1 MKATAHFRQNKERRF
16 PNRRV
21 KTSSAP
27 APSQRYGQP
36 KAERNLVE
44 VHAGMRILRAPFPAV
59 AFLAA
64 LLVSPDNALS
74 HGFAGK
80 RFFPATLSTDDPF
93 VADELSLPTV
103 SSVVTSDEGGTRA
116 NEVSVEIAKRI
127 TPNLGIEAGETFQIL
142 QPRGERS
149 VSGFGNL
156 ELGAKYEFFE
166 NDEHESILSLGLGV
180 EIGGTGSK
188 RVDADTFS
196 TWTPALFFGK
206 GMGDLP
212 QGLSMLRPLAI
223 TGVISVAVPTSA
235 STRTFTANE
244 ETGSRELESERHPNV
259 LQYGFAVEYSFIYLQ
274 QQVKDI
280 GLRAPFDHLIPL
292 VELGFETPLDRG
304 QRGQTTGTINP
315 GMIWSGKYFQAGA
328 EAVIPMNSRTGS
340 EVGFVA
346 QLHFY
351 LDDLFPHSIG
361 RPLLGRK

>member
-1 MKATAHFRQNKERRF
+1 MEIDYDVERWSEMSEKDYVLGTHDEELLRLGLQHRVWRPVVLDCWQKAGIT
-16 PNRRV
+16 
-21 KTSSAP
+21 
-27 APSQRYGQP
+27 
-36 KAERNLVE
+36 
-44 VHAGMRILRAPFPAV
+44 
-59 AFLAA
+59 
-64 LLVSPDNALS
+64 
-74 HGFAGK
+74 AGK
-80 RFFPATLSTDDPF
+80 RILDLGAGPGYAALDLAEIVGPSGEV
-93 VADELSLPTV
+93 VAL
-103 SSVVTSDEGGTRA
+103 
-116 NEVSVEIAKRI
+116 
-127 TPNLGIEAGETFQIL
+127 
-142 QPRGERS
+142 ERS
-149 VSGFGNL
+149 GNFVTAMRESFRRRGL
-156 ELGAKYEFFE
+156 NNAKIYEL
-166 NDEHESILSLGLGV
+166 DLM
-180 EIGGTGSK
+180 
-188 RVDADTFS
+188 
-196 TWTPALFFGK
+196 
-206 GMGDLP
+206 MGDLP

-351 LDDLFPHSIG
+351 LDDLFPHTIG